1 MLSIH
6 NGQSKWKSLMLT
18 HAYMYTYEPQ
28 QMHTQTYIKIKKRK
42 IVTGITLLD
51 LRNALTCGVKE
62 KEELMMVIWL
72 IDALVLVLRGF

>member
-1 MLSIH
+1 
-6 NGQSKWKSLMLT
+6 
-18 HAYMYTYEPQ
+18 
-28 QMHTQTYIKIKKRK
+28 MHTQTYIKIKKRK